1 MKTISHTKVK
11 ETTLLSQKVR
21 LGSITKKKLKIHLNN
36 HAELE
41 VSSHYIQ
48 IMKEKRAIELKC
60 YPCNYLLICS
70 KLFQPGSGSVSIC
83 IGAL

>member
-1 MKTISHTKVK
+1 MKTISHTKIK

-41 VSSHYIQ
+41 VSSHYTDNEG
-48 IMKEKRAIELKC
+48 KKS
-60 YPCNYLLICS
+60 Y
-70 KLFQPGSGSVSIC
+70 
-83 IGAL
+83 